1 MTTKEAKRLVPGNL
15 VTVNNPRYHP
25 KLKGII
31 MMVVSNNLGQDSQR
45 VIGLEHINQKPNT
58 YYESYSQY
66 DEFID
71 SISLTEEILI
81 KAGLK
86 NGGYENLFW
95 SKKCKNGKFE
105 INAMFYT
112 DNSCAVGVRIND
124 EIDVNI
130 EFVHQLQNFYFALTG
145 EELQINL

>member
-1 MTTKEAKRLVPGNL
+1 MMDAKELRIGNYLNSDGKIIKVESFDPTKDFEELSC
-15 VTVNNPRYHP
+15 TVQFKHFENGKFVWY
-25 KLKGII
+25 
-31 MMVVSNNLGQDSQR
+31 DSTWLDYLSP
-45 VIGLEHINQKPNT
+45 IP
-58 YYESYSQY
+58 
-66 DEFID
+66 
-71 SISLTEEILI
+71 LTEEILI

-112 DNSCAVGVRIND
+112 NNTHAVGVRIND

-130 EFVHQLQNFYFALTG
+130 EFIHQLQNLYFVLTG